1 MFRATRISISHHY
14 QYQYNPHHK
23 LYTTNNSYNN
33 PNNSNNSNKII
44 IVFILGLYFTLI
56 KNK

>member
-1 MFRATRISISHHY
+1 MFRATRIKIN
-14 QYQYNPHHK
+14 QQYNHYK

-33 PNNSNNSNKII
+33 PNNSNNSNNKYII
-44 IVFILGLYFTLI
+44 ICILGLYFTLI

>member
-1 MFRATRISISHHY
+1 MFRATRISISH

-23 LYTTNNSYNN
+23 LYTTTTNNSYNN

-44 IVFILGLYFTLI
+44 IVFIVGLYFTLI